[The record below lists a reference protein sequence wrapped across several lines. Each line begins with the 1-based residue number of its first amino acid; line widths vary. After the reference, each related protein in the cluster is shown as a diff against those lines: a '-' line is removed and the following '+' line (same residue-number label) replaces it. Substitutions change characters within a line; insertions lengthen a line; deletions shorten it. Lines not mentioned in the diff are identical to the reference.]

1 MTNQSIIRPESQ
13 EIMSELFESAPD
25 AMLVVDERGLIVRIN
40 YQTKALFGYEPQEL
54 LDKPV
59 EILLPER
66 FRRRHIAHRTAYMS
80 EPRLRP
86 MGADLE
92 LYGLHKDGSELPIN
106 IMLSSLAAGEG
117 TFVIAVIR
125 DITERKQAE
134 ARIRASL
141 QEKEVMLKE
150 IHHRVKNNLQIVS
163 SLLKLQAGYV
173 ESPQTLTVLQE
184 SQNRIRAM
192 ALVHETLY
200 QSQDLASIDF
210 AQYLQQLVSHLSKA
224 YAGML
229 TGVIIELDI
238 GPIRLDLDTA
248 VSCGLI
254 VNELVSNALKYAFP
268 SDVRQAGEIK
278 ITLHQDKDDQIILE
292 IQDNGIGF
300 PQDLDFRQTES
311 LGLQLVNTLVI
322 DELDG
327 TIVLEQHNG
336 TIFTVILPY
345 PPSS

>member
-1 MTNQSIIRPESQ
+1 MPSTVRPESQ
-13 EIMSELFESAPD
+13 EIMSELFEYAPD
-25 AMLVVDERGLIVRIN
+25 AMLVVDEHGLIVRIN
-40 YQTKALFGYEPQEL
+40 NQTEALFGYEHQEL
-54 LDKPV
+54 LQKPV

-66 FRRRHIAHRTAYMS
+66 FRRRHIAHRTDYMS

-92 LYGLHKDGSELPIN
+92 LYGLHKNGSELPIN
-106 IMLSSLAAGEG
+106 IMLSSLAVDEA

-173 ESPQTLTVLQE
+173 ETPQTLTVLQE

-210 AQYLQQLVSHLSKA
+210 AQYLQQLTSHLRKA

-229 TGVIIELDI
+229 NDVEIALDI
-238 GPIRLDLDTA
+238 ETIRLDLDTA

-268 SDVRQAGEIK
+268 PDISQTGK
-278 ITLHQDKDDQIILE
+278 ITITLRQNNDGQITLE
-292 IQDNGIGF
+292 IQDNGTGF

-327 TIVLEQHNG
+327 TITLEQHNG
-336 TIFTVILPY
+336 ALFTVILPNLQL
-345 PPSS
+345 S